1 MWMHLCLSYSTHM
14 YCMVVNATVKGC
26 FVNKPSRRHL
36 DWHEVARKSDSST
49 LMIEG
54 PCLLVSICVSWSFM
68 LPRVTWNYN
77 DVLTYFLSLKIS
89 LSGGRFSS
97 IVDARYEHLSTVS
110 CQCEGALFLPYYAC
124 AWGCYRL
131 CYLYLQLWKGLV
143 TRV

>member
-1 MWMHLCLSYSTHM
+1 MEVGASWPPTTLDKVRGSGDGVSRMWMHLRLSYSTPM
-14 YCMVVNATVKGC
+14 YCMVVNVAVKGC

-36 DWHEVARKSDSST
+36 DWHELERKSASST
-49 LMIEG
+49 LTIEG

-97 IVDARYEHLSTVS
+97 RS
-110 CQCEGALFLPYYAC
+110 
-124 AWGCYRL
+124 GCSIRASIN
-131 CYLYLQLWKGLV
+131 GFMSV
-143 TRV
+143 